1 MNPTVYS
8 MALLKC
14 HQLCN
19 RPVER
24 REKPSSFFGVGDVKE
39 YTTRRLP
46 PSEKQSFDN
55 LISIELTFGGRVLK
69 RKVLKRLF
77 LDFRY
82 IRVKFLCEI
91 KLEKIG
97 HFPEKADKDYINLLK
112 TSRDTLCH
120 VTFPFT
126 VYVI

>member
-14 HQLCN
+14 HQLSN

-55 LISIELTFGGRVLK
+55 LISIELTFGGRVWNESFKKAIL
-69 RKVLKRLF
+69 RL
-77 LDFRY
+77 
-82 IRVKFLCEI
+82 
-91 KLEKIG
+91 
-97 HFPEKADKDYINLLK
+97 
-112 TSRDTLCH
+112 
-120 VTFPFT
+120 
-126 VYVI
+126 